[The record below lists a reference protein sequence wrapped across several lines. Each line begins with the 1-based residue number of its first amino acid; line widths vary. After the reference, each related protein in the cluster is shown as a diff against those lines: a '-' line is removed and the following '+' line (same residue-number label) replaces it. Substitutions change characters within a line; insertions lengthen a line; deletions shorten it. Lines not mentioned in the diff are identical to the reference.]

1 MNHVWGNILKVVIPA
16 AGLGT
21 RMLPAT
27 KEQPKEMLPIF
38 SRTEKNNLC
47 LKPIIQLIFEQLYS
61 FNLRQFCF
69 IIGRGKR
76 ALEDYFTPDHN
87 NINQLK
93 LRGKDDI
100 ALELQLLDEK
110 IRSSKL
116 VWINQPEQKGFGD
129 AVLQSEVFISG
140 EDFLV
145 HAGDTYIGSNGSHL
159 ERLLKAFKKFEADA
173 AFAVRVVEDP
183 RQFGVIRSEKLE
195 SNIFKVIE
203 AVEKPEKPPTNYAIM
218 PIYIFKSKIFNFLRQ
233 VKPDRKGEIQ
243 LTDGI
248 QGIIKAGLKVIAVN
262 LKKEELWL
270 DIGTP
275 QLYWAALKTSYNWN
289 HHK

>member
-1 MNHVWGNILKVVIPA
+1 MKVVIPA

-38 SRTEKNNLC
+38 SRTVKNNLC
-47 LKPIIQLIFEQLYS
+47 LKPVIQLIFEQLYA

-87 NINQLK
+87 NITQLK

-100 ALELQLLDEK
+100 ALELQRLDEK
-110 IRSSKL
+110 ILSSKL

-140 EDFLV
+140 GDFLV
-145 HAGDTYIGSNGSHL
+145 HAGDTYIVSNGSHL
-159 ERLLKAFKKFEADA
+159 KRLLDAYEKLDADA
-173 AFAVRVVEDP
+173 AFAVRIVEDP
-183 RQFGVIRSEKLE
+183 RQFGVIRSKKLE
-195 SNIFKVIE
+195 SNILRVTE
-203 AVEKPEKPPTNYAIM
+203 AVEKPEKPATNYAIM
-218 PIYIFKSKIFNFLRQ
+218 PIYIFKSKIFKFLKQ
-233 VKPDRKGEIQ
+233 AKPDRKGEIQ

-248 QGIIKAGLKVIAVN
+248 QGMIEAGFKVIAVN

-275 QLYWAALKTSYNWN
+275 QLYWEALKTSYNLN

>member
-1 MNHVWGNILKVVIPA
+1 
-16 AGLGT
+16 
-21 RMLPAT
+21 MLPAT

-38 SRTEKNNLC
+38 SRTVKNSLC
-47 LKPIIQLIFEQLYS
+47 LKPVIQLIFEQLYA
-61 FNLRQFCF
+61 FKLRQFCF

-76 ALEDYFTPDHN
+76 ALEDYFTPDYN

-93 LRGKDDI
+93 LRGKDGI

-116 VWINQPEQKGFGD
+116 VWINQLEQKGFGD
-129 AVLQSEVFISG
+129 AVLQSEVFVSG

-159 ERLLKAFKKFEADA
+159 ERLLNAFEKFEADA
-173 AFAVRVVEDP
+173 AFAVRIVEDP
-183 RQFGVIRSEKLE
+183 RQFGVVRSKKLA
-195 SNIFKVIE
+195 SNIFQVIE
-203 AVEKPEKPPTNYAIM
+203 AIEKPEKPPTNYAIM
-218 PIYIFKSKIFNFLRQ
+218 PIYIFKSKIFHFLKLT
-233 VKPDRKGEIQ
+233 KPDKKGEIQ

-248 QGIIKAGLKVIAVN
+248 QGIIEAGLKVIAVN

-275 QLYWAALKTSYNWN
+275 RLYWEALKTSYNLN

>member
-1 MNHVWGNILKVVIPA
+1 MKVVIPA

-38 SRTEKNNLC
+38 SRTVKNNLC
-47 LKPIIQLIFEQLYS
+47 LKPVIQLIFEQLYT
-61 FNLRQFCF
+61 FKLREFCF

-76 ALEDYFTPDHN
+76 ALEDYFTPDYN

-93 LRGKDDI
+93 LRGKDGI

-116 VWINQPEQKGFGD
+116 VWINQLEQKGFGD
-129 AVLQSEVFISG
+129 AVLQSEVFVSG

-159 ERLLKAFKKFEADA
+159 ERLLNAFEKFEADA
-173 AFAVRVVEDP
+173 AFAVRIVEDP
-183 RQFGVIRSEKLE
+183 RQFGVVRSKKLA
-195 SNIFKVIE
+195 SNIFQVIE
-203 AVEKPEKPPTNYAIM
+203 AIEKPEKPPTNYAIM
-218 PIYIFKSKIFNFLRQ
+218 PIYIFKSKIFHFLKLT
-233 VKPDRKGEIQ
+233 KPDKKGEIQ

-248 QGIIKAGLKVIAVN
+248 QGIIEAGLKVIAVN

-275 QLYWAALKTSYNWN
+275 HLYWEALKTSYNLN

>member
-1 MNHVWGNILKVVIPA
+1 MKVVIPA

-38 SRTEKNNLC
+38 SRTIKNNLC
-47 LKPIIQLIFEQLYS
+47 LKPVLQLVFEQLYA

-76 ALEDYFTPDHN
+76 AIEDYFTPDHN
-87 NINQLK
+87 NVNL
-93 LRGKDDI
+93 LRHIGKDDI
-100 ALELQLLDEK
+100 ALELQLLYEK
-110 IRSSKL
+110 ILSSKL
-116 VWINQPEQKGFGD
+116 IWINQPEQKGFGD
-129 AVLQSEVFISG
+129 AVLQSEPFIG
-140 EDFLV
+140 MEQFLV

-159 ERLLKAFKKFEADA
+159 ERLFNAFHKFKADA
-173 AFAVRVVEDP
+173 AFAVRIVEDP
-183 RQFGVIRSEKLE
+183 RQFGVIRSKKLE

-218 PIYIFKSKIFNFLRQ
+218 PIYIFKSEIFNILKL

-248 QGIIKAGLKVIAVN
+248 QGMIDAGFKVIAVN

-275 QLYWAALKTSYNWN
+275 RLYWEALKTSYNLN
-289 HHK
+289 HSK

>member
-1 MNHVWGNILKVVIPA
+1 MKVVIPA

-38 SRTEKNNLC
+38 SRTVTNSLC
-47 LKPIIQLIFEQLYS
+47 LKPVIQLIFEQLYA
-61 FNLRQFCF
+61 FNLRTFCF

-76 ALEDYFTPDHN
+76 AIENYFTPNHA

-100 ALELQLLDEK
+100 ASELQLLDEK
-110 IRSSKL
+110 VLSSKI

-140 EDFLV
+140 EDFLL
-145 HAGDTYIGSNGSHL
+145 HAGDTYIVSNGSHL
-159 ERLLKAFKKFEADA
+159 KRLFDAYEKLDADA
-173 AFAVRVVEDP
+173 VFAVRRVKDP
-183 RQFGVIRSEKLE
+183 KQFGVIRAEKLE
-195 SNIFKVIE
+195 SNIFRVIE
-203 AVEKPEKPPTNYAIM
+203 AVEKPERPATNYAIM
-218 PIYIFKSKIFNFLRQ
+218 PIYIFKSKIFNFIKR
-233 VKPDRKGEIQ
+233 VKPDRRGETQ

-248 QGIIKAGLKVIAVN
+248 QGMIDAGLKVIAVN
-262 LKKEELWL
+262 LKEEELWL

-275 QLYWAALKTSYNWN
+275 HLYWEALKISYNLN
-289 HHK
+289 HLK

>member
-1 MNHVWGNILKVVIPA
+1 LKVVIPA

-27 KEQPKEMLPIF
+27 QEQPKEMLPIF
-38 SRTEKNNLC
+38 SRTVKNNLC
-47 LKPIIQLIFEQLYS
+47 LKPVLQLVFEQLYA

-76 ALEDYFTPDHN
+76 TIEDYFTPDHN
-87 NINQLK
+87 NINL
-93 LRGKDDI
+93 LRHIGKEDI
-100 ALELQLLDEK
+100 ALELQLLYEK
-110 IRSSKL
+110 ILSSKL
-116 VWINQPEQKGFGD
+116 IWINQPEQKGFGD
-129 AVLQSEVFISG
+129 AVLQSEPFIG
-140 EDFLV
+140 TEQFLV

-159 ERLLKAFKKFEADA
+159 ERLLNAFQKFEADA
-173 AFAVRVVEDP
+173 AFAVRIVEDP
-183 RQFGVIRSEKLE
+183 KQFGVIRSIMLE
-195 SNIFKVIE
+195 SNIFKVVE

-218 PIYIFKSKIFNFLRQ
+218 PIYIFKSQIFNFLKL

-248 QGIIKAGLKVIAVN
+248 QGMIDAGFKVIAVN
-262 LKKEELWL
+262 LKKEERWL

-275 QLYWAALKTSYNWN
+275 HLYWEALKTSYNQN
-289 HHK
+289 HSQ

>member
-1 MNHVWGNILKVVIPA
+1 LKVVIPA

-38 SRTEKNNLC
+38 SRTVKNNLC
-47 LKPIIQLIFEQLYS
+47 LKPVIQLIFEQLYA

-87 NINQLK
+87 NITQLK

-110 IRSSKL
+110 ILSSKL

-145 HAGDTYIGSNGSHL
+145 HAGDTYIVSNGSHL
-159 ERLLKAFKKFEADA
+159 KRLLDAYEKLDADA
-173 AFAVRVVEDP
+173 AFAVRIVEDP
-183 RQFGVIRSEKLE
+183 RQFGVIRSKKLE
-195 SNIFKVIE
+195 SNILRVTE
-203 AVEKPEKPPTNYAIM
+203 AVEKPEKPATNYAIM
-218 PIYIFKSKIFNFLRQ
+218 PIYIFKSKIFKFLKQ
-233 VKPDRKGEIQ
+233 AKPDRKGEIQ

-248 QGIIKAGLKVIAVN
+248 QGMIEAGFKVIAVN

-275 QLYWAALKTSYNWN
+275 QLYWEALKTSYNLN